1 MLGGEAAARD
11 HEGRVSLG
19 QRDADARGDESALSG
34 LQPHGLGGDQIGAGI
49 TRVCVPG
56 GHCGDNGDIN
66 GIGHP
71 MRLMQNPATD
81 ARPRYRERLAPSLWL
96 LVTVAVAG
104 PMVSLVFVPIG
115 STIALVVGAAVS
127 ALLVLG
133 FVAATPVVSVE
144 GTVLRAGRAHI
155 DVEHLGEPIALTG
168 EDARQARGPGLPA
181 RGWHLIRGGID
192 GLVVVPNIDPDDPVD
207 AWTISTRTPDR
218 LAAAIR
224 AARG

>member
-1 MLGGEAAARD
+1 
-11 HEGRVSLG
+11 
-19 QRDADARGDESALSG
+19 
-34 LQPHGLGGDQIGAGI
+34 
-49 TRVCVPG
+49 
-56 GHCGDNGDIN
+56 
-66 GIGHP
+66 
-71 MRLMQNPATD
+71 MQNPATD

-115 STIALVVGAAVS
+115 STIALVLGAAVS

-133 FVAATPVVSVE
+133 VIAATPVVSVD
-144 GTVLRAGRAHI
+144 GSILRAGRAHI
-155 DVEHLGEPIALTG
+155 DANLLGEPIALSG
-168 EDARQARGPGLPA
+168 EEARQARGPGLPA

-192 GLVVVPNIDPDDPVD
+192 GIVVVPNLDQDDPVE

-224 AARG
+224 VAQG